1 MIEYLV
7 LYTHNHNLILTNQIS
22 YLGKEIRLRKN
33 IISYFARITNKYIYI
48 YIYIYLHTH
57 IYIYI
62 YI

>member
-48 YIYIYLHTH
+48 YIYIYIKLKLNLAK
-57 IYIYI
+57 
-62 YI
+62 

>member
-33 IISYFARITNKYIYI
+33 IISYFARITNKYIYTHTHT
-48 YIYIYLHTH
+48 YIYIYN
-57 IYIYI
+57 
-62 YI
+62 

>member
-48 YIYIYLHTH
+48 YIYIYTLTH
-57 IYIYI
+57 IYIYN
-62 YI
+62 

>member
-33 IISYFARITNKYIYI
+33 IISYFARITNKYIYTHT
-48 YIYIYLHTH
+48 HTH
-57 IYIYI
+57 IYIYN
-62 YI
+62 